1 MSTYRA
7 SVDLPP
13 VTHSVPV
20 ARHVVVDLMRVWQAP
35 QDRDDAA
42 LLVTELVTNVID
54 HVGGEASFTL
64 ELEVSDGW
72 LLVAVVD
79 GSSVL
84 PVVRE
89 LDKERPRRRGLQ
101 LVQAIAERWGTEEH
115 HGGKRIWF
123 QLAPPQ

>member
-7 SVDLPP
+7 SIDLPP
-13 VTHSVPV
+13 VLRSVPV
-20 ARHVVVDLMRVWQAP
+20 ARHVVLDLMRAWGAP

-42 LLVTELVTNVID
+42 LLVTELVTNVVD

-64 ELEVSDGW
+64 ELEASDGW

-79 GSSVL
+79 GSSIT

-89 LDKERPRRRGLQ
+89 LDHERPRGRGLQ
-101 LVQAIAERWGTEEH
+101 LVEAIAERWGTEEH

-123 QLAPPQ
+123 HLAPPE

>member
-13 VTHSVPV
+13 VVHSVPV
-20 ARHVVVDLMRVWQAP
+20 ARHVVLDLMRAWGAP

-42 LLVTELVTNVID
+42 LLVTEVVTNVVD

-89 LDKERPRRRGLQ
+89 LDRERPRGRGLQ
-101 LVQAIAERWGTEEH
+101 LVEAIAERWGTEEH

-123 QLAPPQ
+123 QLPPPE